1 MKKIKENK
9 FIVAFFT
16 VLFFVGVFTFKDY
29 GITLDEQLQ
38 RQHLLVNYN
47 EYVKIINKVI
57 QMDNIKKAR
66 EYEMIFVGEYNIN
79 LYPYKYYGVGIQY
92 PIIIIEHMTNF
103 NMDISTSFY
112 LKHFYIFLIYF
123 ISMIYFY
130 LILNKFILKDK
141 KLSLIGTMFLIMSP
155 RIYGDAF
162 YNIKDLTFMSLSII
176 NCYYCF
182 KYLKSNKLKDIIKL
196 SLITAFTINSRVI
209 GGIIIFA
216 CFIFKL
222 LLNRNSL
229 KQTIY
234 SLLKVFIF
242 TYVFYFIIT
251 PGMWSNP
258 IMYPI
263 ELINFFYNYS
273 DPISNYTQITYY
285 FGEVIKSTN
294 LPWHYVPVWIIIT
307 TPIIYIILFIIGSIN
322 NICIIIKKK
331 LRKVNAYLLF
341 TNIILFGTL
350 ILCIITKPTLYG
362 GWRHL
367 YWLYPLIIIN
377 SIIGLKY
384 LFNKCMTSKLIY
396 LVMGLLLINQVFIV
410 SWMIKNHPYQYNYF
424 NMPIRKYALDN
435 FEVNYYKLSNT
446 DAIKYIAKNDKRKK
460 IYVKSEYNSV
470 ISNILTKKD
479 RDRIKISET
488 VFDENYI
495 DNNKYDYIIYSN
507 REYDESLKHD
517 YKEIRVQKMDG
528 YRLYTIYKH
537 K

>member
-1 MKKIKENK
+1 M
-9 FIVAFFT
+9 
-16 VLFFVGVFTFKDY
+16 
-29 GITLDEQLQ
+29 TL
-38 RQHLLVNYN
+38 
-47 EYVKIINKVI
+47 
-57 QMDNIKKAR
+57 
-66 EYEMIFVGEYNIN
+66 
-79 LYPYKYYGVGIQY
+79 
-92 PIIIIEHMTNF
+92 
-103 NMDISTSFY
+103 
-112 LKHFYIFLIYF
+112 
-123 ISMIYFY
+123 
-130 LILNKFILKDK
+130 
-141 KLSLIGTMFLIMSP
+141 
-155 RIYGDAF
+155 
-162 YNIKDLTFMSLSII
+162 
-176 NCYYCF
+176 
-182 KYLKSNKLKDIIKL
+182 
-196 SLITAFTINSRVI
+196 
-209 GGIIIFA
+209 
-216 CFIFKL
+216 
-222 LLNRNSL
+222 
-229 KQTIY
+229 
-234 SLLKVFIF
+234 
-242 TYVFYFIIT
+242 
-251 PGMWSNP
+251 
-258 IMYPI
+258 
-263 ELINFFYNYS
+263 
-273 DPISNYTQITYY
+273 
-285 FGEVIKSTN
+285 
-294 LPWHYVPVWIIIT
+294 
-307 TPIIYIILFIIGSIN
+307 
-322 NICIIIKKK
+322 KK

>member
-1 MKKIKENK
+1 
-9 FIVAFFT
+9 
-16 VLFFVGVFTFKDY
+16 
-29 GITLDEQLQ
+29 
-38 RQHLLVNYN
+38 
-47 EYVKIINKVI
+47 
-57 QMDNIKKAR
+57 
-66 EYEMIFVGEYNIN
+66 
-79 LYPYKYYGVGIQY
+79 
-92 PIIIIEHMTNF
+92 
-103 NMDISTSFY
+103 
-112 LKHFYIFLIYF
+112 
-123 ISMIYFY
+123 
-130 LILNKFILKDK
+130 
-141 KLSLIGTMFLIMSP
+141 
-155 RIYGDAF
+155 
-162 YNIKDLTFMSLSII
+162 
-176 NCYYCF
+176 
-182 KYLKSNKLKDIIKL
+182 
-196 SLITAFTINSRVI
+196 
-209 GGIIIFA
+209 
-216 CFIFKL
+216 
-222 LLNRNSL
+222 
-229 KQTIY
+229 
-234 SLLKVFIF
+234 
-242 TYVFYFIIT
+242 
-251 PGMWSNP
+251 MWSNP